1 MGLLNRIL
9 SLAGIPPFPWFG
21 AEATAMPA
29 ILVTYAWKDFGFA
42 MILFYAG
49 LQAIPASLL
58 ESGQMDGARLTIA
71 SGRFPDNR
79 ILSHD
84 LIEGCHARA
93 GLVSDVMPFKGAP
106 ATFLADAERRRCWK
120 ILDNIHR
127 SLRAPDLVLMLVL
140 DWLKLNRL
148 GWWTLSL
155 LAISLVPPLL
165 ISCFGLFRKSLDT
178 PPVAA
183 PGHGAALGHRPAGA
197 GRIGYTLLTMPG
209 RGPAHP
215 QRGTQRLPPAFAGP
229 AQGADFGQRPR
240 KRPRSAGRN

>member
-1 MGLLNRIL
+1 
-9 SLAGIPPFPWFG
+9 
-21 AEATAMPA
+21 
-29 ILVTYAWKDFGFA
+29 
-42 MILFYAG
+42 
-49 LQAIPASLL
+49 
-58 ESGQMDGARLTIA
+58 
-71 SGRFPDNR
+71 
-79 ILSHD
+79 
-84 LIEGCHARA
+84 
-93 GLVSDVMPFKGAP
+93 
-106 ATFLADAERRRCWK
+106 
-120 ILDNIHR
+120 
-127 SLRAPDLVLMLVL
+127 MLVL

-240 KRPRSAGRN
+240 KRPRSAGRHFRALLRPARQRGLYPHPGRGSLEKQITDRQRIEKSVPRLIPARPAKIGFVDPPLPKPVLAFGNGYGGFSAGGREYIITLAAGQVTPRLGAASSPTRPFGTVVSEAGVAYTWSENSHEFRISP